1 MRSKFQEMS
10 YMDAELL
17 YMEMCSNF
25 NFAFLKLSHQ
35 PLKHRDLPENE
46 NKKEGLNYWP
56 KNLTESHIR
65 FL

>member
-1 MRSKFQEMS
+1 
-10 YMDAELL
+10 MDAELL

-35 PLKHRDLPENE
+35 PLKHRDLPDNE

-56 KNLTESHIR
+56 KDLTESHIR